1 MKNKKI
7 ALSLALVASIS
18 MTGCAGL
25 TGPSY
30 SGLSVSGSQAQVQSI
45 VELGT
50 VLAVKQVQIEQN
62 SLGVGALAGAGAG
75 GLLGSLIGHGAIRG
89 LGIVGGAVA
98 GGAAGQAL
106 SNGTSKKEAVQL
118 TIQKTNG
125 VVVAIV
131 QSGPEQFVKGEHVQL
146 VTSQGKT
153 RVSGI

>member
-1 MKNKKI
+1 MKIKSSILAVGI
-7 ALSLALVASIS
+7 ALS

-25 TGPSY
+25 SGPSY

-50 VLAVKQVQIEQN
+50 VLAVQPVQIEQN
-62 SLGVGALAGAGAG
+62 NIGVGTLAGAGVG
-75 GLLGSLIGHGAIRG
+75 GLLGSMISHGPGKAVAI
-89 LGIVGGAVA
+89 IVGAVG

-106 SNGTSKKEAVQL
+106 SNGAGKKDGVQL

-125 VVVAIV
+125 QTIAIV
-131 QSGPEQFVKGEHVQL
+131 QSGPEQFVKGERVQL

-153 RVSGI
+153 RVSHI